1 MDALLKAL
9 KEAFKDT
16 NIHEEDFILECVESV
31 ITTKRY
37 GSKYDFNELP
47 CVDSVD
53 DILEIVINRIEED
66 MKNYPQILKKLDK
79 EKEKFH
85 IHGYEFG
92 SILISEIDVIFYVC
106 SHC

>member
-1 MDALLKAL
+1 MVNNREFRISGSIFGGYK
-9 KEAFKDT
+9 T
-16 NIHEEDFILECVESV
+16 V
-31 ITTKRY
+31 INL
-37 GSKYDFNELP
+37 DL
-47 CVDSVD
+47 VDSVD

>member
-1 MDALLKAL
+1 MVNNREFHISGSIFGEYK
-9 KEAFKDT
+9 T
-16 NIHEEDFILECVESV
+16 V
-31 ITTKRY
+31 INL
-37 GSKYDFNELP
+37 DL
-47 CVDSVD
+47 VDSID

>member
-1 MDALLKAL
+1 MVNNREFHISGSIFGEYK
-9 KEAFKDT
+9 T
-16 NIHEEDFILECVESV
+16 V
-31 ITTKRY
+31 INL
-37 GSKYDFNELP
+37 DL
-47 CVDSVD
+47 VDSVD
-53 DILEIVINRIEED
+53 DILEIVINRIEEE

>member
-1 MDALLKAL
+1 MVNNR
-9 KEAFKDT
+9 EFH
-16 NIHEEDFILECVESV
+16 IS
-31 ITTKRY
+31 
-37 GSKYDFNELP
+37 GSIFGEYKTIINLDL
-47 CVDSVD
+47 VDSID
-53 DILEIVINRIEED
+53 DILKLVVNRIKED

>member
-1 MDALLKAL
+1 MVNNREFHISGSIFGEYK
-9 KEAFKDT
+9 T
-16 NIHEEDFILECVESV
+16 V
-31 ITTKRY
+31 INL
-37 GSKYDFNELP
+37 DL
-47 CVDSVD
+47 VDSVD

-85 IHGYEFG
+85 INGYEFG

>member
-1 MDALLKAL
+1 MVNNREFHISGSIFGEYK
-9 KEAFKDT
+9 T
-16 NIHEEDFILECVESV
+16 V
-31 ITTKRY
+31 INL
-37 GSKYDFNELP
+37 DL
-47 CVDSVD
+47 VDSVD

-66 MKNYPQILKKLDK
+66 MKNYPQILKKLEK

-85 IHGYEFG
+85 IHDYEFG

>member
-1 MDALLKAL
+1 MVNNREFHISGSIFGEYK
-9 KEAFKDT
+9 T
-16 NIHEEDFILECVESV
+16 V
-31 ITTKRY
+31 INL
-37 GSKYDFNELP
+37 DL
-47 CVDSVD
+47 VDSVD